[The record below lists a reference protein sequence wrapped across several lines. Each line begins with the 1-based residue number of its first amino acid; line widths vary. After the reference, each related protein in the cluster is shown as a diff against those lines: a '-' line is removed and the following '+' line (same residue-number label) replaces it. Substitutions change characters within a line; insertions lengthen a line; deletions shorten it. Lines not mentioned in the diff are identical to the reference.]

1 MVSSAAPRF
10 SPSVRA
16 SAAEAFLAHMRW
28 LAEHIRMPD
37 ARSRFVQAVL
47 LQHLDAQVNERGGQE
62 VVHQGDR
69 LAVGQPD
76 PLQRVHQRPLGQ
88 LQRGRDPVVGVA

>member
-37 ARSRFVQAVL
+37 ARSSSY
-47 LQHLDAQVNERGGQE
+47 
-62 VVHQGDR
+62 
-69 LAVGQPD
+69 
-76 PLQRVHQRPLGQ
+76 RPCSSSISML
-88 LQRGRDPVVGVA
+88 R

>member
-16 SAAEAFLAHMRW
+16 SAAEAFLAHIRW

-37 ARSRFVQAVL
+37 ARSSSYSPCSSSISMLRWTSA
-47 LQHLDAQVNERGGQE
+47 A
-62 VVHQGDR
+62 
-69 LAVGQPD
+69 
-76 PLQRVHQRPLGQ
+76 
-88 LQRGRDPVVGVA
+88 GR